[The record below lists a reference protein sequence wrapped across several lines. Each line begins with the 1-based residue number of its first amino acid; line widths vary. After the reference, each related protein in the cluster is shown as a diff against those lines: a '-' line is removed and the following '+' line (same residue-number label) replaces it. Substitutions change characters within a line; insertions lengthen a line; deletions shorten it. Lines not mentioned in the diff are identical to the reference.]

1 LSQSLRTDDRD
12 GDGDEE
18 YLSGHD
24 MLVRE
29 AETLPKIDE
38 ATGVRPP
45 SRRGRPSTRANQ
57 TLLRSHLG
65 RPFTGNVMGGAA
77 EETSPISGE
86 EAGRELFSDCTTP
99 DAPEEGDAVV
109 RLCVC
114 VLCAC
119 VYAYTNTHYIH
130 AYTYIQPSLSPG
142 RYAGRTEPL
151 NGKGVPG
158 GGTPVRPSVV
168 SERMLVHNDDELDS
182 GEESDDHQEMPRRAR
197 NLIGMYMIGMYMYT
211 TRVRTHTNTHTHTH
225 TNAHTQTLIFNLC
238 KQICTASAWL

>member
-18 YLSGHD
+18 YLSSHD
-24 MLVRE
+24 MRVRE

-38 ATGVRPP
+38 ATGLRPP
-45 SRRGRPSTRANQ
+45 SRRGRPPSRANQ

-114 VLCAC
+114 VCVLCLC
-119 VYAYTNTHYIH
+119 VYAYARTHYIH
-130 AYTYIQPSLSPG
+130 I
-142 RYAGRTEPL
+142 
-151 NGKGVPG
+151 
-158 GGTPVRPSVV
+158 
-168 SERMLVHNDDELDS
+168 
-182 GEESDDHQEMPRRAR
+182 
-197 NLIGMYMIGMYMYT
+197 
-211 TRVRTHTNTHTHTH
+211 HTHTYSH
-225 TNAHTQTLIFNLC
+225 PCRRAGTRGALSL
-238 KQICTASAWL
+238 